1 MSSQA
6 LVLSVHRTNV
16 LTSNQRRHY
25 QDTARAT
32 KVLRLTGKLNAESQ
46 GLKPMTRV
54 HLHVFVGW
62 PDRRRRDVPNL
73 WPTIKALVDGI
84 VDAGILPDDNDDV
97 VTALTFRRS
106 GELHAAK
113 DTVALSIVL
122 EEAP

>member
-1 MSSQA
+1 MTTQSMS
-6 LVLSVHRTNV
+6 LTVHRSNL

-25 QDTARAT
+25 HDTGRAT
-32 KVLRLTGKLNAESQ
+32 KVLRITGKLNAQSQ
-46 GLKPMTRV
+46 ELRPMTRV
-54 HLHVFVGW
+54 HVHVFVGW

-73 WPTIKALVDGI
+73 WPTVKALIDGI

-113 DTVALSIVL
+113 DTVAITIAL
-122 EEAP
+122 EETP